1 MNSFF
6 RAKILNKNVSFK
18 TNSIKDISIQKPGI
32 TGILHDGD
40 FEFDTNV
47 QAPLL
52 DALEKY
58 KKNPS
63 VGFHIPGHNR
73 GNGVLGRFEELIGS
87 DALLLDTT
95 DEFDGLGTLH
105 PATGAIADAMQLASI
120 AYNSKRTFFITS
132 GSTISNLAIAFGVIS
147 PEDEIIVAR
156 NSHRSVITGT
166 MLSGARPNWL
176 MPKLL
181 DDWSIFGAIEAE
193 ELERQLKLKPDTKFV
208 WVVNPTYEGM
218 ISDIKAMAEICKKYN
233 VPLIVDEAHGSLW
246 NYCDEL
252 PVSALELGADAV
264 VHSLHKTAGSMT
276 QSSMLH
282 ISKNSKLDVHKIE
295 HALKLLHTTSP
306 SILLLA
312 SLDAARAYL
321 SSDKGRA
328 LIKNAVENAA
338 YFRAEAKKIKGLS
351 VLGEED
357 NVKFDITKIF
367 IKMKGLSGKRLETI
381 LELDFNIEIESAS
394 DEGVLILSNIGNT
407 REEFEYL
414 LKALK
419 EISIR
424 EYPDICHLEGKKYM
438 PLMEPD
444 IVMTPREAYFA
455 PKKLVKRENSIGK
468 ISAEVIALCP
478 PGISVLLPGEIIKEE
493 HMPYLSDYS
502 EIEVVEEL

>member
-1 MNSFF
+1 M
-6 RAKILNKNVSFK
+6 NKNVSFK
-18 TNSIKDISIQKPGI
+18 TNSIKNPCIDNFSAAGVLHDSK
-32 TGILHDGD
+32 TGIDAGI
-40 FEFDTNV
+40 

-58 KKNPS
+58 KKSPS

-73 GNGVLGRFEELIGS
+73 GAGVLGRFEELIGE

-105 PATGAIADAMQLASI
+105 PSSGAIADAMQLASI
-120 AYNSKRTFFITS
+120 AYNSKKTFFITS

-181 DDWSIFGAIEAE
+181 DDWSIFGAIEAD
-193 ELERQLKLKPDTKFV
+193 ELEKQLKSKPGTKFV

-218 ISDIKAMAEICKKYN
+218 VSDIKAMAEICKKYN

-246 NYCDEL
+246 NYSDEL

-321 SSDKGRA
+321 SSETGKG
-328 LIKNAVENAA
+328 LIKKAIENAK
-338 YFRAEAKKIKGLS
+338 YFRTEAKKINGLC
-351 VLGEED
+351 VLGEND
-357 NVKFDITKIF
+357 NVKFDVTKIF

-414 LKALK
+414 IKALK

-438 PLMEPD
+438 PLMAPE

-455 PKKLVKRENSIGK
+455 PKRLVKREDAIGK

-502 EIEVVEEL
+502 EIEVVERL

>member
-1 MNSFF
+1 MN
-6 RAKILNKNVSFK
+6 KDTYKTSFK
-18 TNSIKDISIQKPGI
+18 TDSIKNTFLKKSVLFEGERNLDETIQTPI
-32 TGILHDGD
+32 
-40 FEFDTNV
+40 
-47 QAPLL
+47 L
-52 DALEKY
+52 DALENY

-63 VGFHIPGHNR
+63 TGFHIPGHNR
-73 GNGVLGRFEELIGS
+73 GLGVLDKFKNLIGE

-105 PATGAIADAMQLASI
+105 PSTGAISDAMKLASI
-120 AYNSKRTFFITS
+120 AYNSKKTFFITS

-166 MLSGARPNWL
+166 MLSGAKPSWL

-181 DDWSIFGAIEAE
+181 NNWSIFGAIEAG
-193 ELERQLKLKPDTKFV
+193 ELEKELNKKPGTKFV

-218 ISDIKAMAEICKKYN
+218 ISDIKKMAEICKRHN

-246 NYCDEL
+246 NFSDEL
-252 PVSALELGADAV
+252 PSSALELGADAV
-264 VHSLHKTAGSMT
+264 VHSLHKTGGSMT
-276 QSSMLH
+276 QSSLLH

-295 HALKLLHTTSP
+295 HSLKLLHTTSP

-312 SLDAARAYL
+312 SLDAARAHL
-321 SSDKGRA
+321 DSKKGRA
-328 LIKNAVENAA
+328 LIKNAIENAK
-338 YFRAEAKKIKGLS
+338 YFRSEAKKISGLS

-367 IKMKGLSGKRLETI
+367 IKMKGLTGKRLETI

-407 REEFEYL
+407 RGEFEYL
-414 LKALK
+414 IKALK

-424 EYPDICHLEGKKYM
+424 KYPDICRLEGKKYM
-438 PLMEPD
+438 PLTKPD
-444 IVMTPREAYFA
+444 TVMSPREAYFA
-455 PKKLVKRENSIGK
+455 PKKLIKTEDSVGK

-478 PGISVLLPGEIIKEE
+478 PGISVLLPGEIIHKE
-493 HMPYLSDYS
+493 HLPYLSDYS
-502 EIEVVEEL
+502 EIEVIEE